1 MKALINGMVHPMTS
15 SKFEGSI
22 LIENG
27 KIAGLGSDLEI
38 PDKAEIIDLEGKTV
52 IPGLIDAHCH
62 VGIMEEGEGWEGDD
76 VNESYDPI
84 TPHLRALDGINPD
97 GIALKEAV
105 RAGVTTIG
113 VGPGSAN
120 PIGGKFAAVK
130 TGGSKVIDDLVI
142 EEPIGL
148 KMATGENPKRVY
160 KEQNKVPSTRMST
173 AGLIRQKLF
182 EAKEYLEKE
191 EEEKDF
197 KLEALLPLLKNEFP
211 GRIHAHRADDIASA
225 IRIAEEFDFELI
237 LEHCT
242 EGHKIA
248 DYIAEK
254 EVPVV
259 FGPGLAAKSKRENRE
274 RNFKTPG
281 ILSKKGVKVAIMTD
295 SPVIPIKYLPLMAGY
310 SVKEGMDREEA
321 LKAIT
326 INAAEICGVDD
337 KVGSLEKG
345 KDADIVVMDG
355 DPLELK
361 SRVEKVFIDGKEI
374 DLEEKKEIVPDP

>member
-1 MKALINGMVHPMTS
+1 MKALINGLVYPVTS
-15 SKFEGSI
+15 PNFEGSV

-27 KIAGLGSDLEI
+27 KIVDLGPDLEV
-38 PDKAEIIDLEGKTV
+38 PEKADIIDLEGMTV

-62 VGIMEEGEGWEGDD
+62 VGILEEGEGWEGND
-76 VNESYDPI
+76 VNEAYDPV
-84 TPHLRALDGINPD
+84 TPQLRALDGINPD

-105 RAGVTTIG
+105 RAGVTSIG

-120 PIGGKFAAVK
+120 PIGGKFTAVK
-130 TGGSKVIDDLVI
+130 TSGSKVIDDLVI
-142 EEPIGL
+142 REPIGL

-160 KEQNKVPSTRMST
+160 KEQKKVPSTRMST
-173 AGLIRQKLF
+173 AALIREKLF
-182 EAKEYLEKE
+182 EAKEYMKKDG
-191 EEEKDF
+191 EEKDF
-197 KLEALLPLLKNEFP
+197 KLEALIPLLKNELP

-254 EVPVV
+254 DIPVV

-281 ILSKKGVKVAIMTD
+281 VLSKKGVKVAIMTD

-310 SVKEGMDREEA
+310 SVKEGMEREEA

-326 INAAEICGVDD
+326 IYAAEICGIDD
-337 KVGSLEKG
+337 RVGSLEKG

-361 SRVEKVFIDGKEI
+361 SRISKVFVDGQEV
-374 DLEEKKEIVPDP
+374 DLKKKEEMIL